1 VEQDSS
7 ARVSAAFLQCAFILL
22 ISSMSKIKKNLLK
35 HLQKEVYCKLGIS
48 KVHGIGVFAIRAIPK
63 GTNPMRTWHKVEEV
77 PISLEDLQGLPR
89 GVRQE
94 LDLFCYHNKKV
105 MHIPSVGMNTMNMA
119 VYLNHSKKPSV
130 AYQKNGQLKTLRAIR
145 TGEELL
151 LDYDVSFGEV
161 HLFD

>member
-1 VEQDSS
+1 
-7 ARVSAAFLQCAFILL
+7 
-22 ISSMSKIKKNLLK
+22 MSKIKKNLLK
-35 HLQKEVYCKLGIS
+35 HLQEEVYCKLGIS

-63 GTNPMRTWHKVEEV
+63 GANPMRTWHKVEEV
-77 PISLEDLQGLPR
+77 AISVEDLQGLPK

-94 LDLFCYHNKKV
+94 LDIFCFYNKKV